1 MCLFQA
7 VRALISA
14 SHPVP
19 TAAVTSLGTALGA
32 VLGVAGTQLATLT
45 IAVFSGQLS
54 VGWLNDFI
62 DRHRDRA
69 AGRTDK
75 PLAMG
80 TISPATVRW
89 AITVAAAVCVPA
101 SLALGVV
108 PGTAHLIAV
117 AAAWAY
123 NLGGKQTV
131 LSWLPYAVGFGL
143 LPAIAWLVS
152 PQPGAPPWWMIAG
165 GALLGIGAHGANVL
179 PDLET
184 DRVTGVAGLPHRLP
198 RTVLR
203 IGTAA
208 VLFSALTL
216 LTLGPARAS
225 WLVDAVVLA
234 AGAALAV
241 VAAGVGGTRLPA
253 RVPLLAAAAIA
264 ALAIASLLVAGAG
277 QLR

>member
-1 MCLFQA
+1 M
-7 VRALISA
+7 
-14 SHPVP
+14 
-19 TAAVTSLGTALGA
+19 TSLGTALGA

-54 VGWLNDFI
+54 VGWLNDFV

-80 TISPATVRW
+80 TISPATVQW

-184 DRVTGVAGLPHRLP
+184 DRVTGVAGFPHRLP

-203 IGTAA
+203 VGTAA